1 MIRSKEEFETN
12 LGSVRGAIDAAAE
25 RAGRDPADVTLIGV
39 TKTLPPTVVAF
50 AAEAGLADFGENYVK
65 ELSSKRAAAPNARW
79 HYIGPLQ
86 SHTAPRVAANADVVH
101 SAVPGHALERLAAR
115 AVREGRTVP
124 VLLQVDD
131 AGLHAGVPPEDAEA
145 AVRSMA
151 EVEGIETVGLMALP
165 PQPSDPEDSRPHFA
179 RLRILRE
186 ELREH
191 APDLRELS
199 MGMSLDYEI
208 AVEEGATMVRVGTA
222 LFGSRPS
229 PQPGFDRER

>member
-1 MIRSKEEFETN
+1 
-12 LGSVRGAIDAAAE
+12 
-25 RAGRDPADVTLIGV
+25 
-39 TKTLPPTVVAF
+39 
-50 AAEAGLADFGENYVK
+50 
-65 ELSSKRAAAPNARW
+65 
-79 HYIGPLQ
+79 
-86 SHTAPRVAANADVVH
+86 VAANADMVH

-115 AVREGRTVP
+115 AARERRTVP

-131 AGLHAGVPPEDAEA
+131 TGLHAGVPPEEAEA
-145 AVRSMA
+145 ALRSIG
-151 EVEGIETVGLMALP
+151 ELEGIETVGLMALP

-179 RLRILRE
+179 RLRILRDD
-186 ELREH
+186 LRER
-191 APDLRELS
+191 APHLRELS